1 MYSSYQSNVK
11 FLGDD
16 IQALLMGGH
25 CQGAAMNKKM
35 GRVKVSGYYHMDYY
49 IVVRSKS

>member
-16 IQALLMGGH
+16 IQVLLMGGY
-25 CQGAAMNKKM
+25 CQGVVMNKKM
-35 GRVKVSGYYHMDYY
+35 GRVKVFGYYYMDYY
-49 IVVRSKS
+49 IVVRFKS